1 MTIPQL
7 VAWLQGIAT
16 ATDGTNQPT
25 YVGDRLRL
33 AASLLIQM
41 EGLLNSQIREL
52 ESEVKRLEVEYSK
65 GLV

>member
-7 VAWLQGIAT
+7 VAWLQEMAT
-16 ATDGTNQPT
+16 ATDGLNRPT